1 MSSLNELKNS
11 KGAVVEH
18 YRKGRGVGSGNGKTA
33 GKGQKGQGAHAHT
46 KKNGFEGGQTPIARR
61 LPKFGVRKTHTGHHV
76 QYVCVSLSKLD
87 AAFKDGD
94 TVNITVLLERKLVK
108 KELDGLKVLGNG
120 ELTKKLV
127 VEAKAFSASAKA
139 AIEAK
144 GGEAKVIE

>member
-1 MSSLNELKNS
+1 MASLSELTNA
-11 KGAVVEH
+11 KGAVVAS

-46 KKNGFEGGQTPIARR
+46 KKNGFEGGQNPIARR
-61 LPKFGVRKTHTGHHV
+61 LPKFGTRKTHTGHHIE
-76 QYVCVSLSKLD
+76 YATVSLSHLNS
-87 AAFKDGD
+87 FNDGE
-94 TVNITVLLERKLVK
+94 TVNLAVLVSKGIVK
-108 KELDGLKVLGNG
+108 KEFDGLKVLGNG
-120 ELTKKLV
+120 KLEKKLV

>member
-1 MSSLNELKNS
+1 MSSLSELKNA
-11 KGAVVEH
+11 KGARVDS

-46 KKNGFEGGQTPIARR
+46 KKNGFEGGQNPIARR
-61 LPKFGVRKTHTGHHV
+61 LPKFGVRKTHTGHKI
-76 QYVCVSLSKLD
+76 QYAIISLDRLN
-87 AAFKDGD
+87 AFKDGD
-94 TVNITVLLERKLVK
+94 VVNMTVLLEKGLIK

-120 ELTKKLV
+120 KLEKKLV
-127 VEAKAFSASAKA
+127 VEAKAFSAAAKA